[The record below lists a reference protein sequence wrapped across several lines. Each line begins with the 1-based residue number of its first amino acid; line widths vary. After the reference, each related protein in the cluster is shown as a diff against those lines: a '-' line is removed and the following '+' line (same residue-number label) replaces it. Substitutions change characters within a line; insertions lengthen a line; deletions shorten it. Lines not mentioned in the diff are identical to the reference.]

1 MKDRTLSSEKTQ
13 KKPPSFQGGF
23 FESLLTQ
30 KAGISLGL
38 AQGILHF
45 LQVLQEVGY

>member
-1 MKDRTLSSEKTQ
+1 MKDRTLSSEKNS
-13 KKPPSFQGGF
+13 KKTSQFPGRF

-30 KAGISLGL
+30 KAGISQGL

-45 LQVLQEVGY
+45 LQVPQVVGY